1 MNADFHEGLAAATG
15 NRFLHSAVRRQ
26 NQLRRLSNYDWDQ
39 GLERVR
45 VNCAEHMSMLDH
57 LEAGENEV
65 ASALMRSH
73 LQRASKLTPVV
84 KPAKRPVEG

>member
-1 MNADFHEGLAAATG
+1 
-15 NRFLHSAVRRQ
+15 
-26 NQLRRLSNYDWDQ
+26 
-39 GLERVR
+39 
-45 VNCAEHMSMLDH
+45 MSMLDH

-73 LQRASKLTPVV
+73 LLRASKLTPVA